1 MWPPEVTHAQVII
14 YDVTHRTVFTEA
26 TMATA
31 TGEVTA
37 RLIYGLMLKNSV
49 CGGSRQIC
57 ERVMLKR
64 RKRRKKMNTL
74 MMSLCGALAVCCSRI
89 TSLTVQQT
97 NRIQVTFSCGVN
109 VAIVILCSYRS
120 NIYCKFFY

>member
-1 MWPPEVTHAQVII
+1 M
-14 YDVTHRTVFTEA
+14 VFTEA

-31 TGEVTA
+31 TAGEVTGS
-37 RLIYGLMLKNSV
+37 LIYGLMLKTV

-89 TSLTVQQT
+89 TS
-97 NRIQVTFSCGVN
+97 
-109 VAIVILCSYRS
+109 
-120 NIYCKFFY
+120 KPH